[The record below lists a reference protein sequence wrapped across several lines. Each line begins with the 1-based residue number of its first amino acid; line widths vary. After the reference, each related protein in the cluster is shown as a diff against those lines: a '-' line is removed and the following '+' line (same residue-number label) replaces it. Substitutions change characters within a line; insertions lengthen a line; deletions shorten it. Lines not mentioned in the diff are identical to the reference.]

1 MTGKNLIKET
11 SADMVFLVII
21 HAILILVLL
30 VTLYPLYFVL
40 IASFS
45 DPQAIN
51 RGEVILL
58 PKGVSL
64 EGYKYLLL
72 DSSIPRGYFNT
83 IIITVTGTAIGVL
96 LTLTSAFALA
106 NRRLIGRRFITGF
119 FAFTMFFNG
128 GMIPTYILIK
138 DLGLLN
144 TLWALI
150 LPGCVGAW
158 NIFLV
163 RTFFISNIPEELYEA
178 ATIDGASVTF
188 YFYRIVLPLS
198 SAIISVMILYH
209 AVGFWNLFFPALLYL
224 RDAVLY
230 PLQMVLRNII
240 LINEAMSLS
249 ELDAE
254 TVAFRQRVVDM
265 LKYSSMIVASVPLLA
280 AYPFLQ
286 KYFARGIMVGSIKG

>member
-1 MTGKNLIKET
+1 MKKTAVKET
-11 SADMVFLVII
+11 ALDRVFLTIVHI
-21 HAILILVLL
+21 ALFLVLL
-30 VTLYPLYFVL
+30 AVLYPLYFIV

-45 DPQAIN
+45 DPQALN

-58 PKGVSL
+58 PKRVTP
-64 EGYKYLLL
+64 EGYRYLLL
-72 DSSIPRGYFNT
+72 DPAIPRGYLNT
-83 IIITVTGTAIGVL
+83 IIITVTGTVIGVFF
-96 LTLTSAFALA
+96 TLTAAFALS
-106 NRRLIGRRFITGF
+106 NRRLFGRRFITGF

-158 NIFLV
+158 NVFLV
-163 RTFFISNIPEELYEA
+163 RTFFVSTIPEELYEA
-178 ATIDGASVTF
+178 ATIDGASVTG

-209 AVGFWNLFFPALLYL
+209 AVGYWNLFFSALLYL
-224 RDAVLY
+224 RDAALY

-240 LINEAMSLS
+240 LVNETLSLS

-254 TVAFRQRVVDM
+254 TVASKQRVADL
-265 LKYSSMIVASVPLLA
+265 LKYSSMIAASAPLLV

-286 KYFARGIMVGSIKG
+286 KYFAQGIMAGSIKG

>member
-1 MTGKNLIKET
+1 MATNSVRET
-11 SADMVFLVII
+11 AIDRIFLAVIHIVLFLVLV
-21 HAILILVLL
+21 AI
-30 VTLYPLYFVL
+30 LYPLYFTV

-58 PKGVSL
+58 PKKITG
-64 EGYKYLLL
+64 EGYRYLLL
-72 DSSIPRGYFNT
+72 DPSIPRGYLNT
-83 IIITVTGTAIGVL
+83 IIITVTGTVIGVFF
-96 LTLTSAFALA
+96 TLTAAFALS
-106 NRRLIGRRFITGF
+106 NKRLYGRRFITGF

-138 DLGLLN
+138 DIGLLN

-158 NIFLV
+158 NVFLV
-163 RTFFISNIPEELYEA
+163 RTFFVSNIPEELYEA
-178 ATIDGASVTF
+178 AIIDGASVTG

-198 SAIISVMILYH
+198 SAIISVMVLYN
-209 AVGFWNLFFPALLYL
+209 AVGYWNLFFPALLYL
-224 RDAVLY
+224 RDAALY

-240 LINEAMSLS
+240 LVNEAISLS

-254 TVAFRQRVVDM
+254 TVASKQRVSDL
-265 LKYSSMIVASVPLLA
+265 LKYTSMIVASAPLLI

-286 KYFARGIMVGSIKG
+286 KYFAQGVMVGSVKG